1 MARALLSGGTIA
13 LIKWTEATDRLKKTR
28 NIFTVSGPDECYT
41 NVCKLNENVNLLAH
55 SKVDDGCNIQWE

>member
-13 LIKWTEATDRLKKTR
+13 LIKWTEATNRLKKKR
-28 NIFTVSGPDECYT
+28 NRFTVSGPDEC
-41 NVCKLNENVNLLAH
+41 NSNICKLNENVNLLAH